1 MIKKPVSGSLLAL
14 LLGVAAA
21 LPYGAAQ
28 AQEFKLRA
36 NVPGNESGLAYLA
49 AERFADIVEAESGG
63 RVTVRVH
70 HSSALGDQVS
80 SIESM
85 QVGTIDIATVETPI
99 TTIDPVLGATALP
112 YVFRSRDHVA
122 KALQGEAG
130 AWIEERLAAKG
141 LRVLGFLE
149 GGFRQITNN
158 VRPIRVPADLEGVKM
173 RTPGNKLRIKIF
185 NHYGANASPL
195 PFKEL
200 YTALQT
206 GVFDGQ
212 ENPVIWA
219 KVTKFYEVQKY
230 LSLTDHLY
238 TVTYLLM
245 SEKSYAKLP
254 ADLQALLKTAGREA
268 AAHSVELGAAADQEI
283 VAFLKDQ
290 GMEVN
295 RADVAAFVEAS
306 GPIWEDW
313 AKEQGADAQ
322 RLIDM
327 IQQAGE

>member
-63 RVTVRVH
+63 RVTVKVH

-173 RTPGNKLRIKIF
+173 RTPGSKLRIKIF

-268 AAHSVELGAAADQEI
+268 AAHSVELGAAADREI